1 MDDDRSQCSSP
12 SQSMSEA
19 EYETCD
25 SGVSEQSS
33 LSDETPTNSTASVL
47 AASSQSP
54 KRLSTTNPANRY
66 SRASSPSSSGCSTS
80 TAAHTTPYQRNKPF
94 ATHRTAPNHSSVYA
108 KSTTPTP
115 EPAPRPATHRSI
127 ISDVFDG
134 KLLSS
139 VQCLTCDR
147 ISTREETFQDLSLP
161 IPGKD
166 HMSVI
171 HNSSGT
177 SPNHS
182 MTPPM
187 PLPPN
192 MQMNASGGMCSD
204 AVSNILVSHI
214 YELKRRVFNL
224 QMYQVTQEG
233 WFWWVWNWF
242 RSFFWGPAVSLHD
255 CMAAFFS
262 ADELKGDNMY
272 R

>member
-12 SQSMSEA
+12 TQSLSEA

-47 AASSQSP
+47 ASSPQSP
-54 KRLSTTNPANRY
+54 KRLSSTTFTTRY
-66 SRASSPSSSGCSTS
+66 SRASSPSTSGCSAS
-80 TAAHTTPYQRNKPF
+80 TAANSLPYQRNKHF
-94 ATHRTAPNHSSVYA
+94 ASHRTPSHSSVY
-108 KSTTPTP
+108 SNTTTTA
-115 EPAPRPATHRSI
+115 EPAPSRPAPTHRSI

-182 MTPPM
+182 MTPPV
-187 PLPPN
+187 PLPTG

-204 AVSNILVSHI
+204 AVSSAP
-214 YELKRRVFNL
+214 LKYV
-224 QMYQVTQEG
+224 
-233 WFWWVWNWF
+233 
-242 RSFFWGPAVSLHD
+242 
-255 CMAAFFS
+255 
-262 ADELKGDNMY
+262 
-272 R
+272 

>member
-1 MDDDRSQCSSP
+1 MLVLDHMDDDRSQCSSP
-12 SQSMSEA
+12 SQSLSEA

-33 LSDETPTNSTASVL
+33 LSDETPTNSKHSVL
-47 AASSQSP
+47 AGSQSP
-54 KRLSTTNPANRY
+54 KRIASSTRY
-66 SRASSPSSSGCSTS
+66 SRASSPSTSGCSAS
-80 TAAHTTPYQRNKPF
+80 TACNPAPYQRNKPF
-94 ATHRTAPNHSSVYA
+94 ASHRVASHSSVYSA
-108 KSTTPTP
+108 TTQPA
-115 EPAPRPATHRSI
+115 EPVPRPPTHRSI

-187 PLPPN
+187 PLPN
-192 MQMNASGGMCSD
+192 SMQINASGGMCSD
-204 AVSNILVSHI
+204 AVSS
-214 YELKRRVFNL
+214 E
-224 QMYQVTQEG
+224 
-233 WFWWVWNWF
+233 
-242 RSFFWGPAVSLHD
+242 
-255 CMAAFFS
+255 
-262 ADELKGDNMY
+262 
-272 R
+272 